1 QVIDPAQAVARQ
13 VQRVLMRHSLE
24 TDAACVAWHRFYTT
38 GQPEPLATLVAH
50 LSRQRAEVTRVETLI
65 L

>member
-1 QVIDPAQAVARQ
+1 
-13 VQRVLMRHSLE
+13 MRHSLE